1 MLPSDKRVRVLR
13 ESCCCLVF
21 ALAFPSLGHAE
32 EARGLDWKESEKSYV
47 AKAGERSASYVFPF
61 KNRSAVEVTIQ
72 GAAASCG
79 CTVAGMPEQPWKIAP
94 GTGGELKVTMDL
106 GGKAGRI
113 SKPVRVLTSEGEH
126 VLTVVA
132 ELPPPAFP
140 GAEQMTPQ
148 RIANVESARADRQSI
163 FQGDCRSCH
172 VDRGEG
178 KLGRDLYLADCAI
191 CHDAPHRAAMVPD
204 LGTPK
209 GPRNLS
215 YWHNWISKGHP
226 GSLMPAFAASEG
238 GPLSQEQINSLVTYL
253 ARNYPD
259 GRTAPALSPVIV
271 VPALSPAPAGS
282 PDPAVPPSP

>member
-1 MLPSDKRVRVLR
+1 VLR
-13 ESCCCLVF
+13 GSCYRLAF
-21 ALAFPSLGHAE
+21 ALASLSPGHAE
-32 EARGLDWKESEKSYV
+32 EAPRGLDWEESERSYV
-47 AKAGERSASYVFPF
+47 AKAGEHSVSYVFPF
-61 KNRSAVEVTIQ
+61 KNRSAGEITIH

-94 GTGGELKVTMDL
+94 GAGGELKVTMDL

-132 ELPPPAFP
+132 ELPMPAFP
-140 GAEQMTPQ
+140 GAERMTAE
-148 RIANVESARADRQSI
+148 RIANVERAKSNRQSI

-172 VDRGEG
+172 VDQGAG
-178 KLGRDLYLADCAI
+178 KLGRDLYQADCAI
-191 CHDAPHRAAMVPD
+191 CHESPQRAAMVPD
-204 LGTPK
+204 LRAPK

-259 GRTAPALSPVIV
+259 GRTAPAVSPVVV
-271 VPALSPAPAGS
+271 VPALPPPSAKAPGPAA
-282 PDPAVPPSP
+282 PPSP